1 LRIPSLLRHHLA
13 PGRLRALA
21 RSPLAWI
28 LLVVGLLHVVG
39 IGWGLPAS
47 DGWDNDGVAPR
58 DFLPGLAATYTPG
71 SFYTYP
77 PVHLALLAILTLP
90 VILVAAVR
98 APSFALPDL
107 VAEALK
113 VPYMTS
119 TAYVARSVSLLM
131 SLGIVLFLARI
142 AEELRAHELGV
153 SPAGKDGKDGEH
165 AGGFSDERVRR
176 AGWCTAAFAG
186 LNASLTYYAHTTNLD
201 VPYLFWGTWALLVFT
216 RAITRQEPRLLRRA
230 LVLAVLAVGTKDQA
244 YGLFILSL
252 PVAFAIWITWGVRE
266 HRGRV
271 LKEGAIAVAVAIALF
286 SVVDA
291 VILNPTGFA
300 ARVRFLTGS
309 ASQDFV
315 GYTRDWSGRFGIVV
329 DAARLFH
336 LQYPNVLGPLIA
348 LGLVHAFVLAW
359 RTPAPRRGA
368 QLAAS
373 VLPLL
378 AAISF
383 TVTFNWSSLRTDA
396 RFLMPQALLFAVY
409 GGRAVEAFS
418 FAARRVVRVVGRGI
432 VTVDLAL
439 ALFACVSVDV
449 NLLFDPRYDAEEWLR
464 THVRPGETIETYGL
478 NVYLP
483 RFPEHARVIR
493 VGPEATD
500 KRNPIPGVEE
510 VQAPFEDAPSREA
523 RWVVVSTGWVWRYL
537 INPDPVLLAGR
548 KLPPTQHRSASD
560 EASTQ
565 WFERLMLGT
574 DAFAFAH
581 ESKYELESQFPIL
594 EIHGTTGRRI
604 WIYER
609 KAGR

>member
-1 LRIPSLLRHHLA
+1 M
-13 PGRLRALA
+13 
-21 RSPLAWI
+21 RSPLAWV
-28 LLVVGLLHVVG
+28 LVVVGLLHVVG

-71 SFYTYP
+71 RFYTYP
-77 PVHLALLAILTLP
+77 PVHLALLALLTLP
-90 VILVAAVR
+90 IILIAVAR

-119 TAYVARSVSLLM
+119 IAYVARSVSLLM
-131 SLGIVLFLARI
+131 SLGVVFFLARL
-142 AEELRAHELGV
+142 AEELRAHELGLTPT
-153 SPAGKDGKDGEH
+153 SEDGAHNARAGS
-165 AGGFSDERVRR
+165 FSDERVRR
-176 AGWCTAAFAG
+176 VGFCTAAFAG
-186 LNASLTYYAHTTNLD
+186 VNASLTYYAHTTNLD
-201 VPYLFWGTWALLVFT
+201 VPYLFWGTWALLLFT
-216 RAITRQEPRLLRRA
+216 RAITRRAPRLLRRA
-230 LVLAVLAVGTKDQA
+230 LVFAVLAVGTKDQA
-244 YGLFILSL
+244 YGLFLLSF
-252 PVAFAIWITWGVRE
+252 PAAFAIWIAWGASGR
-266 HRGRV
+266 RGRL
-271 LKEGAIAVAVAIALF
+271 LKEGAIAVAGALALF
-286 SVVDA
+286 AVVDA

-315 GYTRDWSGRFGIVV
+315 GYTRDWSGRLGVLV

-336 LQYPNVLGPLIA
+336 VQYPDVLGPLLA
-348 LGLVHAFVLAW
+348 LGLVHALVFAW

-373 VLPLL
+373 LLPLL

-396 RFLMPQALLFAVY
+396 RFLMPQALLLAIY
-409 GGRAVEAFS
+409 GGRAFEAFA
-418 FAARRVVRVVGRGI
+418 FARRRVVRVVGRLL
-432 VTVDLAL
+432 VSADLAL
-439 ALFACVSVDV
+439 ALFACVCVDV
-449 NLLFDPRYDAEEWLR
+449 NLLFDPRYDAEAWLR

-493 VGPEATD
+493 VGPEPLD

-510 VQAPFEDAPSREA
+510 IQAPFEDAPSRDA
-523 RWVVVSTGWVWRYL
+523 RWIVVSTGWVWRYL
-537 INPDPVLLAGR
+537 INPDPALLAGR
-548 KLPPTQHRSASD
+548 TLPPVQHRSASD
-560 EASTQ
+560 QAATQ
-565 WFERLMLGT
+565 WFERLT
-574 DAFAFAH
+574 FSRDAFAFAY
-581 ESKYELESQFPIL
+581 ESKYELEARFPIQ
-594 EIHGTTGRRI
+594 EIHGTTARRV

-609 KAGR
+609 KPAP